1 MYTCTQLLTNYK
13 GLSTC
18 IRVHCTREAARDEA
32 IIILHA
38 AEAPG
43 MLNICLPIIPDY
55 ARSAKLLIILETM
68 PAY

>member
-13 GLSTC
+13 GLS
-18 IRVHCTREAARDEA
+18 IRVHCTQEAARDKA
-32 IIILHA
+32 TIILRA

-43 MLNICLPIIPDY
+43 MLNVCLPIIPDY
-55 ARSAKLLIILETM
+55 AHSAELLIILETM